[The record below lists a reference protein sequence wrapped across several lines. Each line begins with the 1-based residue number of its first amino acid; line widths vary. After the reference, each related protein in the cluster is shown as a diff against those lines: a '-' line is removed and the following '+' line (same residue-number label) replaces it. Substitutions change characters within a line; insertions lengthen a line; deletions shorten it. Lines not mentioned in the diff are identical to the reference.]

1 MRLISIGD
9 NKGRNAMVGIES
21 CSKKQQLPEYK
32 LYGGNVLYKNQR
44 VIKSTL
50 ETDGRTLFFQCADIF
65 ELADKIC
72 ESDPDIDFK
81 LEGMFPGKMHQVFLD
96 NRNRITNDIHFDEM
110 IYENDGT
117 LREVRPFF
125 KSENNIQNEDL
136 PVKWS
141 GLTIPVKEAMRRYV
155 FTHHYQLFHTNGLTF
170 DFLYRMAKE
179 LEEKKVMMFVG
190 SGDKGTDPIVFQKG
204 GKKYRGFMS
213 GRICGNDAF
222 YLFLHLTE
230 IDLEDFV
237 ND

>member
-44 VIKSTL
+44 VIKSNL
-50 ETDGRTLFFQCADIF
+50 ETDGKTLFFQCADIF

-72 ESDPDIDFK
+72 DSDPDIDFK

-96 NRNRITNDIHFDEM
+96 DRNRITNDIHFDEM

-136 PVKWS
+136 PVRWS

-170 DFLYRMAKE
+170 DFLYGMAKE

-190 SGDKGTDPIVFQKG
+190 SGDKGTDPIVFRKG